1 MDGRLIE
8 ASYENIREYI
18 SNQDSL
24 TNSVSS
30 KLSHSFKL
38 ISISTFFFRKKYKN
52 KMVEVACYNLSIYY
66 LSTRQYSIRDI
77 IINEITGLS
86 FWK

>member
-18 SNQDSL
+18 TKQDSY
-24 TNSVSS
+24 TTSVSS

-38 ISISTFFFRKKYKN
+38 ISTSTFFLGFFTETSTKTKLLRLHATNYQF
-52 KMVEVACYNLSIYY
+52 ITY
-66 LSTRQYSIRDI
+66 LQ
-77 IINEITGLS
+77 G
-86 FWK
+86 K